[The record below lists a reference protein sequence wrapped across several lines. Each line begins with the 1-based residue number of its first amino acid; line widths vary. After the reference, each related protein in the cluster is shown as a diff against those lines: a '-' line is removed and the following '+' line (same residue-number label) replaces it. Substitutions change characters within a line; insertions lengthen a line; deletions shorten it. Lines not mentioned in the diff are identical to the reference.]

1 MVHINHLTGVHI
13 DLHLLRGAL
22 NQILVKDVGRCMIL
36 FLHERL
42 FLIFC
47 R

>member
-22 NQILVKDVGRCMIL
+22 NQILVKDVGRCYY
-36 FLHERL
+36 FHERL